1 VNQAKNRAL
10 SGLAICILFLTMLLQ
25 YSCMAA
31 TALKGK
37 KGLDV
42 STVKVGM
49 SKADAEKSLGPP
61 VREWVTSS
69 GILYRVYDYDAGMPP
84 SGGDAAAHVFMDVAT
99 AGVWEIFGAFGA
111 FNDLE
116 SRKREQ
122 MAVSYDVNDMVIGVF
137 DHFGDFDILPADG
150 HADK

>member
-1 VNQAKNRAL
+1 MNQANSKVL
-10 SGLAICILFLTMLLQ
+10 SRITICLLFFSILLPHG
-25 YSCMAA
+25 CMAA
-31 TALKGK
+31 SALKGK

-69 GILYRVYDYDAGMPP
+69 GILYCVYDYDAGVPP

-116 SRKREQ
+116 FRKREQ
-122 MAVSYDVNDMVIGVF
+122 IAVSYDAHGMVIGVF

-150 HADK
+150 RAVK